1 MVYPVLYVLAP
12 EDAGSDAAGAA
23 ASAGAKVATAS

>member
-12 EDAGSDAAGAA
+12 EDAGAEAAGAA
-23 ASAGAKVATAS
+23 AKGAAAS